1 MIRFP
6 LPKLIAPVPE
16 SVNPPLRLMAPPET
30 AVIVP
35 WQLTGSLIEPE
46 PPKPCPAGTVS
57 VVPRVW
63 VKPRLL

>member
-1 MIRFP
+1 
-6 LPKLIAPVPE
+6 
-16 SVNPPLRLMAPPET
+16 MAPPEM

-63 VKPRLL
+63 VKPKLL